1 MTANEL
7 FKLARDKYQSAQAI
21 LADDNGDYTKA
32 DDLMAEAEEYEGRA
46 KAMKRAEGFTMPEDE
61 IEEKPIEKKNVAEL
75 REQLEANF
83 NPVIVETFMKMLDAE
98 GIDLGAYRRGEQ
110 AENKTFGKF
119 LKAVRYNDV
128 KTLKAYGSQKDKESH
143 KDLSG
148 GTGAG
153 GGYLIPHQFI
163 AELLRVDEG
172 EAVVRPY
179 ARKIPMASRSLSIP
193 KLEQSDVPAEYWKLD
208 YYGGVLSYW
217 TAEGGAKTET
227 EPEFGALELNAHKLA
242 GYTQAS
248 DELLDDSA
256 IGIEGLLYDLFRG
269 TIMMRED
276 FAFLRGT
283 GVGMPL
289 GILNSPVLLTQARD
303 TANQINHEDVSNML
317 AQFMPSSFGRAVWVV
332 SLLALPQ
339 LLQMEDGGGNN
350 MFIPNST
357 GGITQAIPGTLLGR
371 PVIVSEKVPNLG
383 STGDL
388 MLCDFSYYIIGD
400 RQNTSIASSEH
411 YAFTNDLTTWRFV
424 HRVDGQPWLDSPI
437 YIDTTHQVSPFVALA
452 A

>member
-1 MTANEL
+1 MKANEL
-7 FKLARDKYQSAQAI
+7 FKLARDKYQAAQKI
-21 LADDNGDYTKA
+21 LQDDAGDYSQA
-32 DDLMAEAEEYEGRA
+32 DSLMDEAKSLEDRA
-46 KAMKRAEGFTMPEDE
+46 TQLKKAEGFEMPEE
-61 IEEKPIEKKNVAEL
+61 TATPAPEMEKKGMADF
-75 REQLEANF
+75 RAQLEENF
-83 NPVIVETFMKMLDAE
+83 NPAIVDTFMKMLDKE
-98 GIDLGAYRRGEQ
+98 SVDLGSFQSGNAQG
-110 AENKTFGKF
+110 TSFGDF
-119 LKAVRYNDV
+119 LKSVRFKDSSRLAQIYNA
-128 KTLKAYGSQKDKESH
+128 KKDDI

-148 GTGAG
+148 GTGAS

-193 KLEQSDVPAEYWKLD
+193 KLEQGDKPAAYWKLD

-217 TAEGGAKTET
+217 TAEGGAKSET

-242 GYTQAS
+242 GFTQAS
-248 DELLDDSA
+248 DELLADSG
-256 IGIEGLLYDLFRG
+256 IGIESLLTELFRG
-269 TIMMRED
+269 AIVMRED

-289 GILNSPVLLTQARD
+289 GIFNSPVLLTQARN
-303 TANQINHEDVSNML
+303 TVNQINHQDISNML
-317 AQFMPSSFGRAVWVV
+317 GQFMPSSFGKAVWVC
-332 SLLALPQ
+332 SITALPQ
-339 LLQMEDGGGNN
+339 LLQMEDGAGNN

-357 GGITQAIPGTLLGR
+357 GGITQSIPGTLLGR
-371 PVIVSEKVPNLG
+371 PVIITEKVPALG

-388 MLCDFSYYIIGD
+388 LLADFSYYIIGD
-400 RQNTSIASSEH
+400 RQATTIASSEH

-424 HRVDGQPWLDSPI
+424 HRVDGQPWLDAPI
-437 YIDTTHQVSPFVALA
+437 YIDTTNQVSPFVALA